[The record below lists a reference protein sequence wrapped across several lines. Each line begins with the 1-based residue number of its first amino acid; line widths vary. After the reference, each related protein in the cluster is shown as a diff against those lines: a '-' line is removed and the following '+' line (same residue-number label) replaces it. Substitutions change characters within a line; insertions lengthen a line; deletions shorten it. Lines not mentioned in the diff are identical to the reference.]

1 VKPPASIESE
11 EASRPTGAE
20 DGLRR
25 RAASATD
32 AVAMWVGIWET
43 EPIARPQDG
52 QKRAPSS
59 ISAEQV
65 GQRTTVRTS

>member
-1 VKPPASIESE
+1 
-11 EASRPTGAE
+11 
-20 DGLRR
+20 
-25 RAASATD
+25 
-32 AVAMWVGIWET
+32 MWVGIWET